1 MLGMNHSIN
10 DSFKTKFKIMIK
22 RFREGTIKF
31 IQYNI
36 MSNAVCQMNTQR
48 GWSVYDLAVHQQVYW
63 F

>member
-1 MLGMNHSIN
+1 
-10 DSFKTKFKIMIK
+10 MIK
-22 RFREGTIKF
+22 RFRESTIKF